1 MNDTGKRQYVLRSC
15 SVLLIC
21 ILNCLSC
28 ECFQVAPFFRCTV
41 RFSKPRKSVVLSAA
55 QKDIVARRSASTPK
69 RTEKKNSG
77 KRSRNYRLKDSKNSK
92 AASELPV
99 KKPSR
104 SKRWRS
110 TSRREMLDHDILTAQ
125 EEQSLGMKLRR
136 AIEVKEAMSQLVE
149 QKHQER
155 LERGLK
161 EQVDIEE
168 ITTDLLLMGYEE
180 SSDNE
185 EDLNG
190 LSVYDMGTKTM
201 LEFEKSSL
209 AANSAYFSVDEQDL
223 GLEDED
229 YIPSVA
235 SEDFFS
241 DVDICL
247 TEEDIVETLGI
258 PGGRDELTRILI
270 YGSLARD
277 KLISCNIRLVV
288 SIAKKWFHQSALV
301 SGEGN
306 DNRLTTLYAGSWTRP
321 SLDEAIQEGILGL
334 ATAADR
340 FEPQRKLKFGTYAT
354 YWITS
359 FIRKCFQQASTG
371 CLRVPPYYHVRKQ
384 QYQKIVTEHFRATG
398 ESTTIEAVAEEMG
411 LTVKLLR
418 LILKST
424 ESLVSIDGPAV
435 AGSLPGQGGKAGSDD
450 VSENNL
456 LLSNTL
462 SW

>member
-1 MNDTGKRQYVLRSC
+1 LH
-15 SVLLIC
+15 
-21 ILNCLSC
+21 
-28 ECFQVAPFFRCTV
+28 
-41 RFSKPRKSVVLSAA
+41 
-55 QKDIVARRSASTPK
+55 QKT
-69 RTEKKNSG
+69 
-77 KRSRNYRLKDSKNSK
+77 
-92 AASELPV
+92 
-99 KKPSR
+99 
-104 SKRWRS
+104 
-110 TSRREMLDHDILTAQ
+110 
-125 EEQSLGMKLRR
+125 
-136 AIEVKEAMSQLVE
+136 
-149 QKHQER
+149 
-155 LERGLK
+155 
-161 EQVDIEE
+161 
-168 ITTDLLLMGYEE
+168 
-180 SSDNE
+180 
-185 EDLNG
+185 
-190 LSVYDMGTKTM
+190 
-201 LEFEKSSL
+201 
-209 AANSAYFSVDEQDL
+209 
-223 GLEDED
+223 
-229 YIPSVA
+229 
-235 SEDFFS
+235 FFS

-462 SW
+462 SCNEPQPEEKVEMSLLRQCLENAMATELSPHERDVLRLRHGLDDGVSRSVREVVEMCGGNLSASDIRSAELRAFRKLRSPYSVHTYHLLGFLDYVGADVDTIKKR